1 MKNNLYRSENLAL
14 KRNIKKDIKKHNQIN
29 KLKNTFSYR
38 GIKRMPKL
46 QDKDKNKD
54 NFDLTNKEF
63 KLKQT
68 KEKKDK
74 KDSANIQYNLFY
86 NRNINDYKM
95 FITEYTNTHNGN
107 LAWAIKLR
115 ANQNK
120 NILTGPPSKKVLSK
134 KKITS
139 KNKNNKNNSNSNT
152 KTIEKQKGI
161 TLTESFN
168 EPKFYNEDLEK
179 YKLRIKKDK
188 RPLSSVLNPN
198 FNNIRHLYIDK
209 KNFRSKEFGA
219 SLRNYSP
226 LQKGKDKIKI
236 KWDNYLSPN
245 RDDRH
250 LTKFLL
256 PRTHDGREAMKR
268 LENRMYRPYKV
279 LFKDVILDN
288 DKIKQK
294 VMTPVKDFT
303 YDGIGEHLNM
313 INYHSHYRVKNT
325 SQGEN
330 ILKKGTNSQCLY
342 ELGLRNY
349 KPFSA
354 KN

>member
-1 MKNNLYRSENLAL
+1 
-14 KRNIKKDIKKHNQIN
+14 
-29 KLKNTFSYR
+29 
-38 GIKRMPKL
+38 
-46 QDKDKNKD
+46 
-54 NFDLTNKEF
+54 
-63 KLKQT
+63 
-68 KEKKDK
+68 
-74 KDSANIQYNLFY
+74 
-86 NRNINDYKM
+86 M

-107 LAWAIKLR
+107 LSWAIKLR

-120 NILTGPPSKKVLSK
+120 NILTEPSSKKSS
-134 KKITS
+134 S
-139 KNKNNKNNSNSNT
+139 KNKKATKTKSSKSNE
-152 KTIEKQKGI
+152 KTIEKPKGI

-209 KNFRSKEFGA
+209 NNFRSKEFGA

-226 LQKGKDKIKI
+226 LLKGKDKMKI

-245 RDDRH
+245 RDDKH

-256 PRTHDGREAMKR
+256 PRTNDGREAMKR
-268 LENRMYRPYKV
+268 LEKRMYRPYKV
-279 LFKDVILDN
+279 LFKDVILGDY
-288 DKIKQK
+288 KIKQK
-294 VMTPVKDFT
+294 VMTPVNDFT

-330 ILKKGTNSQCLY
+330 IFKKGTNSQCLY

>member
-1 MKNNLYRSENLAL
+1 MKNNLYRSENIVL
-14 KRNIKKDIKKHNQIN
+14 KRNLNNNIKKHSQIN
-29 KLKNTFSYR
+29 KLKNTFSHR
-38 GIKRMPKL
+38 TAKKIPNLKDK
-46 QDKDKNKD
+46 DKDKNKD
-54 NFDLTNKEF
+54 NFDLTNKEV
-63 KLKQT
+63 KIKQN
-68 KEKKDK
+68 KDK
-74 KDSANIQYNLFY
+74 KDNTNVQYNLFY

-107 LAWAIKLR
+107 LSWAIKLR

-120 NILTGPPSKKVLSK
+120 NILNEPPSKRGLSK
-134 KKITS
+134 SKIIS
-139 KNKNNKNNSNSNT
+139 KTKSSKSNA

-161 TLTESFN
+161 NLTESFN

-209 KNFRSKEFGA
+209 NNFRSKEFGA

-226 LQKGKDKIKI
+226 LLKGKDKMKI

-245 RDDRH
+245 RDDKH

-256 PRTHDGREAMKR
+256 PRTNDGREAMKR
-268 LENRMYRPYKV
+268 LEKRMYRPCKV
-279 LFKDVILDN
+279 LFKDVILGDY
-288 DKIKQK
+288 KIKQK
-294 VMTPVKDFT
+294 VMTPVNDFT

-330 ILKKGTNSQCLY
+330 IFKKGTNSQCLY

>member
-1 MKNNLYRSENLAL
+1 MKNNLYRSENVVL
-14 KRNIKKDIKKHNQIN
+14 KRNAKKNIKKHSQIN
-29 KLKNTFSYR
+29 KLRNTFSHR
-38 GIKRMPKL
+38 TAKKITNL
-46 QDKDKNKD
+46 QDKEKNED
-54 NFDLTNKEF
+54 NYYLTNKEV
-63 KLKQT
+63 KIKQT
-68 KEKKDK
+68 KEKKDMPK
-74 KDSANIQYNLFY
+74 IQYNLFY
-86 NRNINDYKM
+86 NRNINDYQM
-95 FITEYTNTHNGN
+95 FITEYTNTHKGN
-107 LAWAIKLR
+107 LSWAIKLR

-120 NILTGPPSKKVLSK
+120 NILTEPSSKKSS
-134 KKITS
+134 S
-139 KNKNNKNNSNSNT
+139 KNKKTTKTKSSKSNE
-152 KTIEKQKGI
+152 KTIEKPKGI

-188 RPLSSVLNPN
+188 RPLSSMLNPN
-198 FNNIRHLYIDK
+198 FNIIRHLYIDK
-209 KNFRSKEFGA
+209 NNFRSKEFGA

-226 LQKGKDKIKI
+226 LKKGKDKIKI

-245 RDDRH
+245 RDDKH

-256 PRTHDGREAMKR
+256 PRTNDGREAMKR
-268 LENRMYRPYKV
+268 LEKRMYRPYKV
-279 LFKDVILDN
+279 LFKDVILGD

-325 SQGEN
+325 SQAEN
-330 ILKKGTNSQCLY
+330 IFKKGTNSQCLY

>member
-1 MKNNLYRSENLAL
+1 MKNNLYRSENAAL
-14 KRNIKKDIKKHNQIN
+14 KRNIKKNIKKNSQII
-29 KLKNTFSYR
+29 KLKNTFSHR
-38 GIKRMPKL
+38 ITKKTTNL
-46 QDKDKNKD
+46 QDKEKNKD
-54 NFDLTNKEF
+54 NFDLTNKEV
-63 KLKQT
+63 KLKQN
-68 KEKKDK
+68 KDK
-74 KDSANIQYNLFY
+74 KDNTKLQYNLFY
-86 NRNINDYKM
+86 NRNINDYQM

-107 LAWAIKLR
+107 LSWAIKLR
-115 ANQNK
+115 ANQNR
-120 NILTGPPSKKVLSK
+120 NMQTEPTSKKSASK
-134 KKITS
+134 KKTIF
-139 KNKNNKNNSNSNT
+139 KNKISKSNK
-152 KTIEKQKGI
+152 KTIEKPKGI

-209 KNFRSKEFGA
+209 NNFRSKEFGA

-226 LQKGKDKIKI
+226 FQKKKDKIKI

-245 RDDRH
+245 RDDKH

-256 PRTHDGREAMKR
+256 PRTNDGREAMKK
-268 LENRMYRPYKV
+268 LEKRMFRPYKV
-279 LFKDVILDN
+279 LYKDVILGN

-313 INYHSHYRVKNT
+313 INYHTNYRVKNT

-330 ILKKGTNSQCLY
+330 IFKKGTNSQCLY
-342 ELGLRNY
+342 EFELRNY

>member
-1 MKNNLYRSENLAL
+1 MKNNLYRSENVVS
-14 KRNIKKDIKKHNQIN
+14 KRNVKKNIKKHSQIN
-29 KLKNTFSYR
+29 KLRNTFSHR
-38 GIKRMPKL
+38 TAKKITNL
-46 QDKDKNKD
+46 QDKDKNED
-54 NFDLTNKEF
+54 NYYLTNKEV
-63 KLKQT
+63 KIKQN
-68 KEKKDK
+68 KEKKEIPK
-74 KDSANIQYNLFY
+74 IQYNLFY
-86 NRNINDYKM
+86 NRNINDYQM

-107 LAWAIKLR
+107 LSWAIKLR

-120 NILTGPPSKKVLSK
+120 NILTEPSSKKSS
-134 KKITS
+134 S
-139 KNKNNKNNSNSNT
+139 KNKKTTKTKSSKSNE
-152 KTIEKQKGI
+152 KTIEKPKGI

-179 YKLRIKKDK
+179 YKLRIKKEK
-188 RPLSSVLNPN
+188 RPLSSMLNPN
-198 FNNIRHLYIDK
+198 FNIIRHLYIDK
-209 KNFRSKEFGA
+209 NNFRSKEFGA

-226 LQKGKDKIKI
+226 LKKGKDKIKI

-245 RDDRH
+245 RDDKH

-256 PRTHDGREAMKR
+256 PRTNDGREAMKR
-268 LENRMYRPYKV
+268 LDKRMYRPYKV
-279 LFKDVILDN
+279 LFKDVILGD

-325 SQGEN
+325 SQAEN
-330 ILKKGTNSQCLY
+330 IFKKGTNSQCLY

>member
-1 MKNNLYRSENLAL
+1 MKNNLYRSENVVL
-14 KRNIKKDIKKHNQIN
+14 KRNAKKNIKKHSQIN
-29 KLKNTFSYR
+29 KLRNTFSHR
-38 GIKRMPKL
+38 TAKKITNL
-46 QDKDKNKD
+46 QDKEKNED
-54 NFDLTNKEF
+54 NYYLTNKEV
-63 KLKQT
+63 KIKQT
-68 KEKKDK
+68 KEKKDMPK
-74 KDSANIQYNLFY
+74 IQYNLFY
-86 NRNINDYKM
+86 NRNINDYQM
-95 FITEYTNTHNGN
+95 FITEYTNIHKGN
-107 LAWAIKLR
+107 LSWAIKLR

-120 NILTGPPSKKVLSK
+120 NILTEPSSKKSS
-134 KKITS
+134 S
-139 KNKNNKNNSNSNT
+139 KNKKATKTKSSKSNE
-152 KTIEKQKGI
+152 KTIEKPKGI

-188 RPLSSVLNPN
+188 RPLSSMLNPN
-198 FNNIRHLYIDK
+198 FNIIRHLYIDK
-209 KNFRSKEFGA
+209 NNFRSKEFGA

-226 LQKGKDKIKI
+226 LKKGKDKIKI

-245 RDDRH
+245 RDDKH

-256 PRTHDGREAMKR
+256 PRTNDGREAMKR
-268 LENRMYRPYKV
+268 LEKRMYRPYKV
-279 LFKDVILDN
+279 LFKDVILGD

-325 SQGEN
+325 SQAEN
-330 ILKKGTNSQCLY
+330 IFKKGTNSQCLY

>member
-1 MKNNLYRSENLAL
+1 MKNNLYRSENAAL
-14 KRNIKKDIKKHNQIN
+14 KRNIKKNIKKHSQIN
-29 KLKNTFSYR
+29 KLKNTFSHR
-38 GIKRMPKL
+38 TSKRIPNL

-54 NFDLTNKEF
+54 NFDLTNKEI
-63 KLKQT
+63 KLKQA
-68 KEKKDK
+68 KDK
-74 KDSANIQYNLFY
+74 KETSKLEYNLFY

-107 LAWAIKLR
+107 LSWAIKLR
-115 ANQNK
+115 ADQNK
-120 NILTGPPSKKVLSK
+120 NLKMSEPTSKKGLSK
-134 KKITS
+134 SKIIP
-139 KNKNNKNNSNSNT
+139 KNKESKSNK
-152 KTIEKQKGI
+152 KTIEKKKGI

-209 KNFRSKEFGA
+209 NNFRSKEFGA

-226 LQKGKDKIKI
+226 LIKGKDKIKI

-245 RDDRH
+245 RDDKH
-250 LTKFLL
+250 LTRFLL
-256 PRTHDGREAMKR
+256 PRTHDGREAVKR
-268 LENRMYRPYKV
+268 IEKRMYQPYKV
-279 LFKDVILDN
+279 LFKDVILGD

-325 SQGEN
+325 SAGEN
-330 ILKKGTNSQCLY
+330 IFKKGTNSQCLY